1 MDIWTIGTS
10 SAVPSRRRGL
20 PANIINYKGERILFD
35 CGEGT
40 QRKIM
45 EEKMGLMKIDRI
57 FISHW
62 HADHFSGL
70 LGLIQTLEM
79 EGREKPLYIY
89 GPPRTEEFTERIL
102 DTGYFSRSYDIFAE
116 DLVEGDVIV
125 GEGYEVR
132 PFEVEHSVNAFG
144 FAFEE
149 DNEIKADKQ
158 KMEELGL
165 EASPKIGD
173 LKDGETVEWEGETIE
188 PGDVVKEVPGRK
200 VVYSGDT
207 SKCENMIENA
217 EDADLLIHEATC
229 MHEIIEE
236 RKGHTSAKQAG
247 EVAKEAGVEKLL
259 LTHISRRYQGREEEL
274 VEEAREVFE
283 ASELAF
289 DGEKY
294 EVSPHRPEPE

>member
-1 MDIWTIGTS
+1 MDFWTIGSS
-10 SAVPSRRRGL
+10 SAVPSRKRGL
-20 PANIINYKGERILFD
+20 PANMINYRGERILFD
-35 CGEGT
+35 CGEGA

-45 EEKMGLMKIDRI
+45 EKKMGLMKIDRI

-89 GPPRTEEFTERIL
+89 GPPRTEEFTEKIL
-102 DTGYFSRSYDIFAE
+102 DTGYFSRNYDIFVE

-144 FAFEE
+144 FVFEE
-149 DNEIKADKQ
+149 DSEVKADKN

-165 EASPKIGD
+165 GASPKIGD
-173 LKDGETVEWEGETIE
+173 LKDGKTVEIDGETVE
-188 PGDVVKEVPGRK
+188 PDDVVKEVPGRK

-207 SKCENMIENA
+207 AKCDNLIENA
-217 EDADLLIHEATC
+217 EGADLLVHEATC
-229 MHEIIEE
+229 MHEMIEDRE
-236 RKGHTSAKQAG
+236 GHTSALQAG
-247 EVAKEAGVEKLL
+247 EVADEADVERLV
-259 LTHISRRYQGREEEL
+259 LTHISRRYQGSEEEL
-274 VEEAREVFE
+274 LEEAREVFE
-283 ASELAF
+283 DSELAV
-289 DGEKY
+289 DGKKLEIT
-294 EVSPHRPEPE
+294 PHRPE

>member
-1 MDIWTIGTS
+1 MDIWTIGSS
-10 SAVPSRRRGL
+10 SAVPSRKRGL
-20 PANIINYKGERILFD
+20 PANMINYKGERILFD
-35 CGEGT
+35 CGEGA

-89 GPPRTEEFTERIL
+89 GPPRTEEFTEQIL

-132 PFEVEHSVNAFG
+132 PFEVEHSVNAFS
-144 FAFEE
+144 FVFEE
-149 DNEIKADKQ
+149 DSEVKADKE

-165 EASPKIGD
+165 GASPKIGD
-173 LKDGETVEWEGETIE
+173 LKDGETVEIDGKTVR
-188 PGDVVKEVPGRK
+188 PDDVVKEVPGRK

-207 SKCENMIENA
+207 AKCDNMIENA
-217 EDADLLIHEATC
+217 EGADLLIHEATC
-229 MHEIIEE
+229 MHEMIED
-236 RKGHTSAKQAG
+236 RKGHTSALQAG
-247 EVAKEAGVEKLL
+247 EIAEEAGVERLV

-283 ASELAF
+283 ASELAE
-289 DGEKY
+289 DGEKL
-294 EVSPHRPEPE
+294 EISPHRPE

>member
-10 SAVPSRRRGL
+10 SAVPSRKRGL
-20 PANIINYKGERILFD
+20 PANMINYKGERILFD
-35 CGEGT
+35 CGEGA

-89 GPPRTEEFTERIL
+89 GPPRTEEFTEQIL

-132 PFEVEHSVNAFG
+132 PFEVEHSVNAFS
-144 FAFEE
+144 FVFEE
-149 DNEIKADKQ
+149 DSEVKADKE

-165 EASPKIGD
+165 GASPKIGD
-173 LKDGETVEWEGETIE
+173 LKDGETVEIDGKTVRPE
-188 PGDVVKEVPGRK
+188 DVVKEVPGRK

-207 SKCENMIENA
+207 AKCDNMIENA

-229 MHEIIEE
+229 MHEMIED
-236 RKGHTSAKQAG
+236 RKGHTSALQAG
-247 EVAKEAGVEKLL
+247 EIAEEAGVERLV

-274 VEEAREVFE
+274 VEEAREVFK
-283 ASELAF
+283 ASELAE
-289 DGEKY
+289 DGEKL
-294 EVSPHRPEPE
+294 EISPHRPE

>member
-1 MDIWTIGTS
+1 MDIWTIGSS
-10 SAVPSRRRGL
+10 SAVPSRKRGL
-20 PANIINYKGERILFD
+20 PANMINYKGERILFD
-35 CGEGT
+35 CGEGA

-89 GPPRTEEFTERIL
+89 GPPRTEEFTEQIL
-102 DTGYFSRSYDIFAE
+102 DTGYFSRSYDIFTE

-144 FAFEE
+144 FVFEE
-149 DNEIKADKQ
+149 DSEVKADKE

-165 EASPKIGD
+165 GASPKIGD
-173 LKDGETVEWEGETIE
+173 LKDGETVEIDGKTVRPE
-188 PGDVVKEVPGRK
+188 DVVKEVPGRK

-207 SKCENMIENA
+207 AKCDNMIENA
-217 EDADLLIHEATC
+217 EGADLLIHEATC
-229 MHEIIEE
+229 MHEMIED
-236 RKGHTSAKQAG
+236 RKGHTSALQAG
-247 EVAKEAGVEKLL
+247 EIAEEAGVERLV

-274 VEEAREVFE
+274 VEEAREIFE
-283 ASELAF
+283 ASELAV
-289 DGEKY
+289 DGEKL
-294 EVSPHRPEPE
+294 EISPHRPE

>member
-1 MDIWTIGTS
+1 MDIWTIGSS
-10 SAVPSRRRGL
+10 SAVPSRKRGL
-20 PANIINYKGERILFD
+20 PANMINYKGERILFD
-35 CGEGT
+35 CGEGA

-89 GPPRTEEFTERIL
+89 GPPRTEEFTEQIL

-144 FAFEE
+144 FVFEE
-149 DNEIKADKQ
+149 DSEVKADKE

-165 EASPKIGD
+165 GASPKIGD
-173 LKDGETVEWEGETIE
+173 LKDGETVEIDGKTVRPE
-188 PGDVVKEVPGRK
+188 DVVKEVPGRK

-207 SKCENMIENA
+207 AKCDNMIENA
-217 EDADLLIHEATC
+217 EGADLLIHEATC
-229 MHEIIEE
+229 MHEMIED
-236 RKGHTSAKQAG
+236 RKGHTSALQAG
-247 EVAKEAGVEKLL
+247 EIAEEAGVERLV

-283 ASELAF
+283 ASELAE
-289 DGEKY
+289 DGEKL
-294 EVSPHRPEPE
+294 EISPHRPE

>member
-1 MDIWTIGTS
+1 MDIWTIGSS
-10 SAVPSRRRGL
+10 SAVPSRKRGL
-20 PANIINYKGERILFD
+20 PANMINYKGERILFD
-35 CGEGT
+35 CGEGA

-89 GPPRTEEFTERIL
+89 GPPRTEEFTEQIL

-132 PFEVEHSVNAFG
+132 PFEVEHSVNAFS
-144 FAFEE
+144 FVFEE
-149 DNEIKADKQ
+149 DSEVKADKE

-165 EASPKIGD
+165 GASPKIGD
-173 LKDGETVEWEGETIE
+173 LKDGETVEIDGKTVRPE
-188 PGDVVKEVPGRK
+188 DVVKEVPGRK

-207 SKCENMIENA
+207 AKCDNMIENA
-217 EDADLLIHEATC
+217 EGADLLIHEATC
-229 MHEIIEE
+229 MHEMIED
-236 RKGHTSAKQAG
+236 RKGHTSALQAG
-247 EVAKEAGVEKLL
+247 EIAEEAGVERLV

-274 VEEAREVFE
+274 VEEAREIFE
-283 ASELAF
+283 ASELAV
-289 DGEKY
+289 DGEKL
-294 EVSPHRPEPE
+294 EISPHRPE